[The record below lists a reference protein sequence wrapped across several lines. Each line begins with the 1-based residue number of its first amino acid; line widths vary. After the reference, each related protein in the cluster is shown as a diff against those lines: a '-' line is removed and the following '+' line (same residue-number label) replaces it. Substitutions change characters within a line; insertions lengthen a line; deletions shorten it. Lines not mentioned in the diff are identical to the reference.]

1 MNQKI
6 GLLIF
11 DFFLLFSILGF
22 SQETPYW
29 VSSRPINKD
38 YYIGIGRCK
47 LNVNNYEDIAKRKA
61 LDDLVS
67 EISTTVKSDKL
78 LTENEKYDN
87 VKTDFTST
95 IQLSSDLEIEGYELL
110 ETWKDNEHYW
120 VYYQLSKE
128 KYITIVESK
137 IKIDYSLAESLYNTS
152 LKNLK
157 DGNISFSIKQMYQS
171 LEALK
176 KNFSRQVDS
185 EFKQKSFVLK
195 DLICEQLVNIYHR
208 LRIET
213 NDTIETIYPITTPLV
228 INCQILYFDANNQ
241 AQAVANIPLIFY
253 FENGQ
258 GVLSDS
264 VLLSNDS
271 GFSKST

>member
-1 MNQKI
+1 M
-6 GLLIF
+6 
-11 DFFLLFSILGF
+11 
-22 SQETPYW
+22 
-29 VSSRPINKD
+29 
-38 YYIGIGRCK
+38 
-47 LNVNNYEDIAKRKA
+47 
-61 LDDLVS
+61 VS

-241 AQAVANIPLIFY
+241 AQAVANIPLI
-253 FENGQ
+253 
-258 GVLSDS
+258 
-264 VLLSNDS
+264 LL
-271 GFSKST
+271 

>member
-195 DLICEQLVNIYHR
+195 DLSS
-208 LRIET
+208 
-213 NDTIETIYPITTPLV
+213 
-228 INCQILYFDANNQ
+228 FAN
-241 AQAVANIPLIFY
+241 
-253 FENGQ
+253 
-258 GVLSDS
+258 
-264 VLLSNDS
+264 
-271 GFSKST
+271 